1 MVDYICIGVGVK
13 EGTKNSIKVFV
24 FEPLIEIDIY
34 LFCTSRRRSFKL
46 FKFVSFQI
54 TKYLNALE

>member
-13 EGTKNSIKVFV
+13 EGIKNSIKVFV
-24 FEPLIEIDIY
+24 FEQLIEIDMY
-34 LFCTSRRRSFKL
+34 LFCTSRSRSFKL
-46 FKFVSFQI
+46 LKFVSFQI